1 MIMKTDHPHVV
12 QDDEILG
19 GEPII
24 KSTRTPVRAIVEW
37 WKFGA
42 TPEEI
47 LEHLPHLKMAQIFDA
62 LSYYADHQ
70 EEIERHILANKVSE
84 KDSGEKK

>member
-1 MIMKTDHPHVV
+1 MTVATEHPYVIRD
-12 QDDEILG
+12 QEILG

-24 KSTRTPVRAIVEW
+24 KGSRTPVRSIVEW

-47 LEHLPHLKMAQIFDA
+47 MENLPHLSLSQIFDA
-62 LSYYADHQ
+62 LSFYADHRS
-70 EEIERHILANKVSE
+70 EIEQHISENKIGG
-84 KDSGEKK
+84 DTP